1 MKITPEDIMWGMD
14 PFKEDLVLGFKKL
27 PNKDQLLLK
36 AIKYALYHRGFT
48 GSLDAPATAGLK
60 KFMSS
65 VGVVHGD
72 HRPDS
77 DTHYWTQKA
86 NNFEKLVKQKNFA
99 RDVVDEM
106 MVDSSLQM
114 ERDGYTQLENYSIPD
129 ELMQTIIQWTM
140 GELVRLGILPDSEEL
155 NRTIREVY
163 LQ

>member
-1 MKITPEDIMWGMD
+1 
-14 PFKEDLVLGFKKL
+14 
-27 PNKDQLLLK
+27 
-36 AIKYALYHRGFT
+36 
-48 GSLDAPATAGLK
+48 
-60 KFMSS
+60 
-65 VGVVHGD
+65 
-72 HRPDS
+72 
-77 DTHYWTQKA
+77 
-86 NNFEKLVKQKNFA
+86 LVKQKNFA

-140 GELVRLGILPDSEEL
+140 SELVRLGILPDSEEL

>member
-48 GSLDAPATAGLK
+48 GSGDAAVTAGLK

-65 VGVVHGD
+65 VGAD
-72 HRPDS
+72 PRPDS
-77 DTHYWTQKA
+77 DTNYWTQKA
-86 NNFEKLVKQKNFA
+86 NNFEKFVKQKNFA

-114 ERDGYTQLENYSIPD
+114 ERDGYTQLENYHIPD

-155 NRTIREVY
+155 NRMIREVY

>member
-1 MKITPEDIMWGMD
+1 
-14 PFKEDLVLGFKKL
+14 
-27 PNKDQLLLK
+27 
-36 AIKYALYHRGFT
+36 
-48 GSLDAPATAGLK
+48 
-60 KFMSS
+60 MSS
-65 VGVVHGD
+65 VGAD
-72 HRPDS
+72 PRPDS
-77 DTHYWTQKA
+77 DTNYWTQKA

>member
-1 MKITPEDIMWGMD
+1 
-14 PFKEDLVLGFKKL
+14 
-27 PNKDQLLLK
+27 LLK

-65 VGVVHGD
+65 VGVDHG
-72 HRPDS
+72 PDS
-77 DTHYWTQKA
+77 DTHHWTQKA
-86 NNFEKLVKQKNFA
+86 NDFEKLLKQKNFA

>member
-65 VGVVHGD
+65 VGVDHG
-72 HRPDS
+72 PDS
-77 DTHYWTQKA
+77 DTHHWTQKA
-86 NNFEKLVKQKNFA
+86 NDFEKLLKQKNFA

-114 ERDGYTQLENYSIPD
+114 ERDGYTQLENYHIPD
-129 ELMQTIIQWTM
+129 ELMGTIIQWTM
-140 GELVRLGILPDSEEL
+140 AELVRLGILPDSEEL

>member
-48 GSLDAPATAGLK
+48 GSGDAAVTAGLK

-65 VGVVHGD
+65 VGAD
-72 HRPDS
+72 PRPDS
-77 DTHYWTQKA
+77 DTNYWTQKA

-114 ERDGYTQLENYSIPD
+114 ERDGYTQLENYHIPD